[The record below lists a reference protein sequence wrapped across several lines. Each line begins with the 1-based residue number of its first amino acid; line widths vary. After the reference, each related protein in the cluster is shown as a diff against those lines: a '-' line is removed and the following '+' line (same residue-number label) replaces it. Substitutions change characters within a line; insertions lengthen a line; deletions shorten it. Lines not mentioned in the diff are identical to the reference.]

1 MRYKTIVKAYSIN
14 SLMNQ
19 TNDKTAEG
27 LIEITDW
34 NNSVNKFAQE
44 GWLIKNS
51 GAHESNG
58 NLIFW
63 ALLAKE
69 EQEEAINTGF

>member
-1 MRYKTIVKAYSIN
+1 
-14 SLMNQ
+14 MNQ
-19 TNDKTAEG
+19 TNAKTEEG

-34 NNSVNKFAQE
+34 NNSINKFAEE
-44 GWLIKNS
+44 GWLIENS
-51 GAHESNG
+51 GAHEADG

-63 ALLAKE
+63 VLLAKE

>member
-1 MRYKTIVKAYSIN
+1 MRYKTILKAYSLT
-14 SLMNQ
+14 SLMDQ
-19 TNDKTAEG
+19 TSTKKS
-27 LIEITDW
+27 IEITDW
-34 NNSVNKFAQE
+34 NDTVNKFAEE
-44 GWLIKNS
+44 GWIIKNS
-51 GAHESNG
+51 GAQESSG